1 MPQRGTSDRVL
12 PPGKFPGLV
21 LRCLGP
27 LSQGVQ
33 RALLEKHLEFEAVL
47 RRGSVRLDLAFSF
60 EANCGRSSSRGPG
73 ARGRRLKPR
82 AERTQSPHPLG
93 AQAPVSGQPSSTRA
107 QHVPEPARAAAGS
120 YPPPRAIPPATPLGT
135 LRSLKA
141 RSSSRAP
148 GPSQHDVTPERL
160 LDRGEAWT
168 RRWAS
173 LLRHSVKPNT
183 DGTQASR
190 RVCPS
195 ACPPCCG
202 PVASLPI
209 QSKAFAGSSPF
220 PVTRCHSSWW
230 LDGRCRLQLSKAERG
245 QRHRE
250 SASEPNAHPSPSCP
264 QGRALEAGLGSGA

>member
-1 MPQRGTSDRVL
+1 MRGLGQSHCGRVEMPQRGTSDRVL

-93 AQAPVSGQPSSTRA
+93 AQAPVSGQQSSTRA

-120 YPPPRAIPPATPLGT
+120 YPPPPRHPARDTSRDSAQPEGAEQFSSARAFATRRDSRAAAGSRGGLDSALGLAASALGKTKHRWDPGFQEGLPLGLPT
-135 LRSLKA
+135 LLW
-141 RSSSRAP
+141 P
-148 GPSQHDVTPERL
+148 G
-160 LDRGEAWT
+160 G
-168 RRWAS
+168 
-173 LLRHSVKPNT
+173 
-183 DGTQASR
+183 
-190 RVCPS
+190 
-195 ACPPCCG
+195 
-202 PVASLPI
+202 
-209 QSKAFAGSSPF
+209 
-220 PVTRCHSSWW
+220 
-230 LDGRCRLQLSKAERG
+230 
-245 QRHRE
+245 
-250 SASEPNAHPSPSCP
+250 
-264 QGRALEAGLGSGA
+264 